1 MDTFLYLC
9 NILSILN
16 ESPQPYT
23 DTTKI
28 PLPQSFRRGLVLG
41 TGLSLLLISIASAN
55 NMWEFINEEFK
66 DIYDVALLIFS
77 GGGISYV
84 VFLWFSFLLI
94 AIRGLPGCAWTGIE
108 KGLLNRDIHI
118 CVDSVLNAYQ
128 DDEQKKY
135 GISVELLKTDGSRL
149 WIIGLIALIVF
160 AYILIIDM
168 FEPFVKFIFIGSFSL
183 LYYLY
188 DLIIHRFSIGRN
200 DLTGVGD
207 YPQVISDL
215 LGLEKKSSSKKL

>member
-1 MDTFLYLC
+1 M
-9 NILSILN
+9 N
-16 ESPQPYT
+16 EKPDPI
-23 DTTKI
+23 TTIDKI
-28 PLPQSFRRGLVLG
+28 IPPESFRRGLVFG

-55 NMWEFINEEFK
+55 NMWQFINEEFMN
-66 DIYDVALLIFS
+66 IYDIALLIFS

-94 AIRGLPGCAWTGIE
+94 GIKNLRGCAWTGIE
-108 KGLLNRDIHI
+108 HGLLNRDIHI
-118 CVDSVLNAYQ
+118 CVDSVLNSKQ
-128 DDEQKKY
+128 DEVQEQS

-149 WIIGLIALIVF
+149 WIIGLIGLLVF

-168 FEPFVKFIFIGSFSL
+168 FEPFVKLIFIGSFSL

-200 DLTGVGD
+200 DLNGVGD
-207 YPQVISDL
+207 YREVISDL
-215 LGLEKKSSSKKL
+215 LGLEEESSPKKS